1 MNSSNWLQDIIRTFP
16 TQKNQDEFVI
26 PTFYNE
32 RTETVMVEP
41 YSFLLEI
48 QNNVLADHYLS
59 HDRAKDYYNNGT
71 GLVGKKTPVSPRTIS
86 TYCNYL
92 HKFLVWCEYKG
103 AETCNYE
110 KYDPKNLSAINRFD
124 DRGSLEEYRD
134 DLLNDPKWSSKNPSI
149 LKTHTAVVNS
159 YILFLY
165 AYGARQHHFEPYNF
179 AIPRSYAATDG
190 MKPQQVEFPYPTSIK
205 AWIQSIDKLNH
216 RVILGLICF
225 GGLRADEVLNLRRGD
240 IPVKVLE
247 QRSVPVGEYGK
258 RIQLFLPARA
268 TKGSKAR
275 YTSIPRFVM
284 DDLKEYYDQRQSIG
298 VKLKREGREIAR
310 ASKDEYLLLNFHN
323 KVGAKST
330 IGLIKKAFEDCPFEG
345 WSPHKGRHAFAVNRL
360 AELMALQQGGVHEGN
375 LSSAE
380 KAERALLT
388 QTPLQELRDEMG
400 HVSEKTTDIY
410 LKGARRRNS
419 NTEIRS
425 FLDDLKEFYA

>member
-1 MNSSNWLQDIIRTFP
+1 MTSGNWLQDTIRTFP
-16 TQKNQDEFVI
+16 TQKSHDDFRI

-32 RTETVMVEP
+32 RTGAVIREP
-41 YSFLLEI
+41 FHFLLAI

-59 HDRAKDYYNNGT
+59 HDRAKEYFNNGT
-71 GLVGKKTPVSPRTIS
+71 GLVGKKTPVSPRTINA
-86 TYCNYL
+86 YCNHL

-103 AETCNYE
+103 AETGDYA

-124 DRGSLEEYRD
+124 DRGSLEEYRQD
-134 DLLNDPKWSSKNPSI
+134 FLEDPKWSSKNPTI
-149 LKTHTAVVNS
+149 LKTLGSVVNS

-165 AYGARQHHFEPYNF
+165 AYGFRQHHFQPYNF
-179 AIPRSYAATDG
+179 AIPRTYPAMGDG
-190 MKPQQVEFPYPTSIK
+190 KKQDVEFPYPTEIK
-205 AWIQSIDKLNH
+205 AWVQSTDKLNH
-216 RVILGLICF
+216 RVIRGLICF

-268 TKGSKAR
+268 TKGNKPR
-275 YTSIPRFVM
+275 YTSIPQFVM
-284 DDLKEYYDQRQSIG
+284 DDLKAYMGKRREIH
-298 VKLKREGREIAR
+298 VKLKNEGREIPR
-310 ASKDEYLLLNFHN
+310 SSKDEYLLLNFHN

-330 IGLIKKAFEDCPFEG
+330 NGLIKKSFEDCPFAG
-345 WSPHKGRHAFAVNRL
+345 WTPHKGRHAFAVNRL
-360 AELMALQQGGVHEGN
+360 AEFTALQQGGVHAGN

-388 QTPLQELRDEMG
+388 HTPLQELRDEMG

-410 LKGARRRNS
+410 LKGARRRVS
-419 NTEIRS
+419 NTEIKS
-425 FLDDLKEFYA
+425 FLDDLKDFYA